1 MSLRRLAV
9 AGVGVLAVALGGCGG
24 NDVADVV
31 AGEAVAAAG
40 DVEVPPRD
48 ADLAPAGWP
57 EAAAWIAREAEAD
70 RPVVVNLFAS
80 WCGPCAD
87 EAPAL
92 RAVALELPDV
102 AFLGVDHQDLLEDG
116 RAFVEEHD
124 VPFPTLFDIG
134 GEVARAI
141 GSTGMP
147 TTAFFDR
154 DGRLVDLH
162 VGPLSEDELRDRI
175 DGLGLLAAS

>member
-1 MSLRRLAV
+1 MRSRSLAV
-9 AGVGVLAVALGGCGG
+9 GLVGLLGLMLAACGG
-24 NDVADVV
+24 DDIADVV
-31 AGEAVAAAG
+31 AAEAVAAAG

-57 EAAAWIAREAEAD
+57 ATAAWIAREAEAK
-70 RPVVVNLFAS
+70 RPVVMNLFAS
-80 WCGPCAD
+80 WCGPCED

-92 RAVALELPDV
+92 RAVALDLPEV
-102 AFLGVDHQDLLEDG
+102 AFLGVDHQDLLKDG
-116 RAFVEEHD
+116 RAFVDEYD
-124 VPFPTLFDIG
+124 LPFPTLFDIG

-162 VGPLSEDELRDRI
+162 VGPLSEEQLRDRI
-175 DGLGLLAAS
+175 EDLGLLVGP